1 MLTLKL
7 KNLKKHLTINKLDE
21 RIMNWMEIL
30 QECSHKMRGAALR
43 YYASPK
49 AAVGFGVGAGGDT
62 SKRIDLAA
70 EKALID
76 CLGKHEISCTLVSE
90 EAGTKKL
97 GLEPSE
103 YYVITDPVD
112 GTTNAVRGL
121 PFSANV
127 IAVSRGPWLKD
138 VEPAVVSDIIHD
150 ITYTAQKNGGAFKN
164 GKKIKPSETS
174 DMADVVI
181 GVDLNTI
188 KIEEFIPKL
197 KGLFNAGK
205 HFRHFGANALE
216 ICYVADGSTDA
227 FIDIRGKLRVTDMVA
242 SQLILREAGGI
253 IVTPDGEELNVP
265 LAATQRLSFIA
276 ASNKKLYEAIKVALN
291 S

>member
-1 MLTLKL
+1 M
-7 KNLKKHLTINKLDE
+7 D
-21 RIMNWMEIL
+21 WMGIL
-30 QECSHKMRGAALR
+30 HECSQKMKRAALR
-43 YYASPK
+43 HYGSPK
-49 AAVGFGVGAGGDT
+49 AAFSFGVGAGGDT

-76 CLGKHEISCTLVSE
+76 CLGKHDVSCTLVSE
-90 EAGTKKL
+90 EAGIKQI
-97 GLEPSE
+97 GLTPSE

-127 IAVSRGPWLKD
+127 IAVSRTPWLKD
-138 VEPAVVSDIIHD
+138 VETAIVSDIVHD
-150 ITYTAQKNGGAFKN
+150 ITYTAQKNKGALKN
-164 GKKIKPSETS
+164 GKKIKPSEMS
-174 DMADVVI
+174 ELADAVI
-181 GVDLNTI
+181 GIDLNTI
-188 KIEEFIPKL
+188 KIEEFAPKL

-205 HFRHFGANALE
+205 HFRHFGANAQE

-242 SQLILREAGGI
+242 SYLILREAGGI
-253 IVTPDGEELNVP
+253 ILTPEGEELNVP

-276 ASNKKLYEAIKVALN
+276 ASNKTMYDAIKEALN

>member
-1 MLTLKL
+1 LSLKAHRRIYYPKAGTDVKNMTDWL
-7 KNLKKHLTINKLDE
+7 K
-21 RIMNWMEIL
+21 IL
-30 QECSHKMRGAALR
+30 QECSQNMRKEALKF
-43 YYASPK
+43 YGSPE

-70 EKALID
+70 EKALIA
-76 CLGKHEISCTLVSE
+76 CLNKYEVSCTLVSE
-90 EAGTKKL
+90 EAGTKQI
-97 GLEPSE
+97 GAEPSE
-103 YYVITDPVD
+103 YYVTTDPVD

-138 VEPAVVSDIIHD
+138 VETVIVSDIVHD
-150 ITYTAQKNGGAFKN
+150 ITYTAQKNRGAFKN
-164 GKKIKPSETS
+164 GERIKPSKISKIE
-174 DMADVVI
+174 DAVI
-181 GVDLNTI
+181 GVDLNTFR
-188 KIEEFIPKL
+188 IEELVTKL
-197 KGLFNAGK
+197 EGLFKIGK

-242 SQLILREAGGI
+242 SYLILREAGGI
-253 IVTPDGEELNVP
+253 ILGPEGEELNVP

-276 ASNKKLYEAIKVALN
+276 ACNRRIYEAIKEALT